1 MALGQDQSVREL
13 ARRVR
18 DTFVRPRPYEGPA
31 LDIGGLVPVFVGT
44 TGRSGTTLMM
54 QLLGSSPSVAF
65 DRIYAFEHGY
75 LSYLWL
81 WANLPE
87 HGMKNGPDWRR
98 AALDQAGWLDKH
110 GKIGGIP
117 WGDPL
122 ALDGDPTVPF
132 AFDVIAAVWPV
143 FSRRAAAYHA
153 TEVGGVATHYAETG
167 PPWLIDELQR
177 VFETLKAAYF
187 VRDPR
192 DQWLSMMSFVE
203 KTGQRSFG
211 YKPED
216 TPTDFARRI
225 AEQQKEIF
233 ATVADVVE
241 NDATIVVRYERLVE
255 DLEGE
260 AERLSG
266 WLGVELDPQVV
277 RDNERAMRKHRT
289 SKDGSSVGRW
299 RTEMDA
305 DFLAIFHSTM
315 GEEIAALGYPL
326 E

>member
-87 HGMKNGPDWRR
+87 HGMKEGPDWRR
-98 AALDQAGWLDKH
+98 AALDQEGWLDKH
-110 GKIGGIP
+110 GKCGGVP

-122 ALDGDPTVPF
+122 ALEGNGTMPF
-132 AFDVIAAVWPV
+132 AYDVMAAIWPI

-153 TEVGGVATHYAETG
+153 AEVGGVATHYAETG
-167 PPWLIDELQR
+167 PPWLIDELRR
-177 VFETLKAAYF
+177 VFAPLKAIYF
-187 VRDPR
+187 IRDPR
-192 DQWLSMMSFVE
+192 DQWLSMMNFVE
-203 KTGQRSFG
+203 KTGKRSFG
-211 YKPED
+211 FKPDD
-216 TPTDFARRI
+216 TPTDFAQRI
-225 AEQQKEIF
+225 AEQQKAIF

-241 NDATIVVRYERLVE
+241 DDDTAVVCYERLVD
-255 DLEGE
+255 DLDRE
-260 AERLSG
+260 AGRLSA
-266 WLGVELDPQVV
+266 WLGVELDPEVV
-277 RDNERAMRKHRT
+277 RSNESAMKKHRT
-289 SKDGSSVGRW
+289 SKDGRSVGRW
-299 RTEMDA
+299 RTEMEPQYLD
-305 DFLAIFHSTM
+305 IFHSTM
-315 GEEIAALGYPL
+315 ADELATLGYPL